1 MAYSIPV
8 RSSGII
14 NRPLTNLT
22 QPMHFAN
29 RFNWVQ
35 KPEYTPPNLP
45 ISAKTMAAK
54 GKPFYGPNMK
64 GPQRGL

>member
-35 KPEYTPPNLP
+35 KPEYISPNSTM
-45 ISAKTMAAK
+45 IAKTMAAK
-54 GKPFYGPNMK
+54 GKPGPRSK
-64 GPQRGL
+64 PQAP